1 MQNKSLKDAERL
13 LSRRDPVLKLII
25 KRHGPCTMSAQP
37 VGKYFDSLA
46 DAIISQQISVRAAA
60 TIFARFKKL
69 LRGRISAQGILRLS
83 DAELKT
89 VGISPQKMAYLR
101 DLSKCWQN
109 GTIKHR
115 TFANLPDEE
124 VIKELVM
131 VKGIGRWTAEMFLMF
146 SLGRLDVLPV
156 ADLGL
161 QNAIQKAYGFKTR
174 PSERT
179 IRRVAEQWK
188 PYRSIGTWY
197 LWTSLAD
204 APPRQSKGESRR
216 ESLDNKPMA

>member
-13 LSRRDPVLKLII
+13 LSRRDPALKLII
-25 KRHGPCTMSAQP
+25 KRYGPCTMSAQP
-37 VGKYFDSLA
+37 VGKYFDSLV
-46 DAIISQQISVRAAA
+46 DAIISQQISVRAAT

-69 LRGRISAQGILRLS
+69 LRGRISAQGVLRLS
-83 DAELKT
+83 DVKLKS
-89 VGISPQKMAYLR
+89 VGISPQKMTYLR

-115 TFANLPDEE
+115 TFSKLSDEE
-124 VIKELVM
+124 VINELTM

-179 IRRVAEQWK
+179 IRRIAEQWK
-188 PYRSIGTWY
+188 PYRSIGSWY
-197 LWTSLAD
+197 MW
-204 APPRQSKGESRR
+204 K
-216 ESLDNKPMA
+216 SLDNKPM